1 MNDNNLTDKEIAYLL
16 GVAEAGIDKFWS
28 EGSYEWSKENFS
40 IVLHN
45 RVDLE
50 DVRIQTALRAWEK
63 DGVIQFVGREDVYF
77 RVLKPFPCS
86 AALRATERV
95 ASWLAVRQRS
105 APPNSSLKQNR
116 SSAQARFRDSA

>member
-77 RVLKPFPCS
+77 RVLKPFP
-86 AALRATERV
+86 
-95 ASWLAVRQRS
+95 VRRRC
-105 APPNSSLKQNR
+105 APPNGSRAGSL
-116 SSAQARFRDSA
+116 SGSAPRRRTAR